1 MADYK
6 RGREL
11 GRIGGLTALATT
23 VFLALFGFATDRSV
37 SQHRMTI
44 YARFPAADGLS
55 WGDAVL
61 LHGVKVGDVRG
72 ITFATAGSHDGV
84 VVKLRL
90 KQRVSLTADASAA
103 LVAADIFGKQLVTL
117 QPGSGAIRA
126 LEEGDT
132 LPGARPG
139 SLTGRMDE
147 LGQSAQRLIGETTL
161 DLLHGT
167 LAGVSGAA
175 ENVGVL
181 AGSADELLRRQ
192 QQVLGT
198 LTKEA
203 SGVAANLRAITDP
216 AEAARIRAGLE
227 QSLAELAQLI
237 ARSDTTA
244 MQLAQVA
251 AKLNHGEG
259 SAALLLNDPALYQR
273 TVGAMTSLEAL
284 LTDLRANPKRY
295 INVSVF

>member
-6 RGREL
+6 RGREP
-11 GRIGGLTALATT
+11 GRIGGLTAVAAA
-23 VFLALFGFATDRSV
+23 VFIVLFGFATDRSV

-44 YARFPAADGLS
+44 YARFPAADGLN
-55 WGDAVL
+55 WGDPVL
-61 LHGVKVGDVRG
+61 LHGVKVGEVKG
-72 ITFATAGSHDGV
+72 LAFEAAGSHDVV

-90 KQRVSLTADASAA
+90 KQRVSLTADATAA
-103 LVAADIFGKQLVTL
+103 LVAADMFGRQLVTL
-117 QPGSGAIRA
+117 KPGSGAIRA

-147 LGQSAQRLIGETTL
+147 LGQSAQRLIGETTV

-167 LAGVSGAA
+167 LAGVTGAA
-175 ENVGVL
+175 ENMGVL
-181 AGSADELLRRQ
+181 AGSADNLLRQQ
-192 QQVLGT
+192 QQVLGA
-198 LTKEA
+198 LAAEA
-203 SGVAANLRAITDP
+203 SSVATNLRAITDP

-227 QSLAELAQLI
+227 QSLAQLTQLI

-244 MQLAQVA
+244 MMLAQA
-251 AKLNHGEG
+251 AGKLNGGEG